1 MVFVSMLFSMLSNLV
16 YPSISSLVSKVVQED
31 EQGEALGALNGI
43 KALTEGFG
51 PLFFGL
57 FMSLYEKHPTP
68 GAPYLLASA
77 LTLWAFLHCWE
88 MPAEPELVVAKFHA
102 REKGCEDG
110 IGLLESDGE

>member
-1 MVFVSMLFSMLSNLV
+1 MVFVSMLFSMLGNLV
-16 YPSISSLVSKVVQED
+16 YPSISSLVSKVVNEA

-68 GAPYLLASA
+68 GAPYLLASV
-77 LTLWAFLHCWE
+77 LTMWAFLHCWE
-88 MPAEPELVVAKFHA
+88 LPAEPELVAAKFFAKERGH
-102 REKGCEDG
+102 EEGS
-110 IGLLESDGE
+110 GLLESDGE